1 MSSAS
6 DSVSLSSSSSGS
18 EHSRGDGSSR
28 SDSGSGGQT
37 VCVGRI
43 PMETVTEIRED
54 PLEELAESNW
64 PTEIGYEWVA
74 EDVRTQHSLFKWS
87 RLLKSWLNCIPIL
100 ERNVSR
106 DVVALERPSP
116 QSFLYFYDTRP
127 KSPTTWLSLISR
139 PGISRLDAF
148 TQSFK
153 HFKDDFFKVVV
164 KEPGRSY
171 FYTDDG
177 NTKFPFNWTDN
188 PWRYKD
194 MKREELSMADEEV
207 VDTLLKFNDK
217 MATKGLVSVY
227 NSIHPIVDIEGW
239 EEKLE
244 SLSSSSQGEGGK
256 GHWLLGI
263 LKFPTCKIPWWKF
276 MYTGR
281 PRGKQRCP
289 LSRAGVRT

>member
-54 PLEELAESNW
+54 PPEELAESNW

-106 DVVALERPSP
+106 DVVALERVS
-116 QSFLYFYDTRP
+116 
-127 KSPTTWLSLISR
+127 
-139 PGISRLDAF
+139 
-148 TQSFK
+148 
-153 HFKDDFFKVVV
+153 
-164 KEPGRSY
+164 
-171 FYTDDG
+171 
-177 NTKFPFNWTDN
+177 
-188 PWRYKD
+188 
-194 MKREELSMADEEV
+194 V
-207 VDTLLKFNDK
+207 VDCVCHSQEG
-217 MATKGLVSVY
+217 ATKGFFY
-227 NSIHPIVDIEGW
+227 
-239 EEKLE
+239 
-244 SLSSSSQGEGGK
+244 
-256 GHWLLGI
+256 
-263 LKFPTCKIPWWKF
+263 
-276 MYTGR
+276 MYM
-281 PRGKQRCP
+281 CHF
-289 LSRAGVRT
+289 S